1 MEGSHSE
8 GMGAQ
13 GARVSPRSRG
23 PPGWGP
29 GRSPRLLGS
38 RFGSKEE
45 YMSFMNQ
52 FLEHEWTNMQRFL
65 LEISNPETVSNTAGF
80 EGYIDLG
87 RELSSLH
94 SLLWEAVSQL
104 EQVRDHSS
112 HDGAVAGPKG
122 TEAAGCSSRSNHEAR
137 GFAYVLEIS
146 GPARALEPR
155 DPMQTLSAR
164 AGEGSQPFSLVG
176 STTFMYR
183 HLPGEPTLCT
193 GALAVPLSGRH
204 PQVKACYPPYPW
216 EV

>member
-23 PPGWGP
+23 LPGWGP
-29 GRSPRLLGS
+29 GAHPVSLGS

-52 FLEHEWTNMQRFL
+52 FLEHEWTNNMQL
-65 LEISNPETVSNTAGF
+65 PAEISNPETVSNTAGF
-80 EGYIDLG
+80 EGYIG
-87 RELSSLH
+87 PGPRARSLH

-104 EQVRDHSS
+104 EQVCDHSS

-146 GPARALEPR
+146 GPARAPEPR

-164 AGEGSQPFSLVG
+164 AGRISALSLVG

-183 HLPGEPTLCT
+183 HLPGEPTRVLGPHASEWKAST
-193 GALAVPLSGRH
+193 GEGVLSLPTHGE
-204 PQVKACYPPYPW
+204 A
-216 EV
+216 